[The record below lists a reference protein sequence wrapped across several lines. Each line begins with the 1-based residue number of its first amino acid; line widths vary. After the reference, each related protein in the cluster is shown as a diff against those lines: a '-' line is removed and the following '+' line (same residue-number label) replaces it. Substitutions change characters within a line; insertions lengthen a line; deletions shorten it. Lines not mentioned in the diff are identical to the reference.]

1 MRRLRGQDAAFWY
14 GETPSWHMHIGTL
27 MVLDPTGAPDFG
39 FAQFKKLLIDR
50 LHIAPIFRWRIVD
63 MPFGLDR
70 PVFVESVPDPE
81 YHIRRIAVPAPG
93 GRKEVE
99 ELVSHMMSYKLDRTR
114 PLWEMWFVE
123 GLEGGRVGLFGK
135 VHHAIVDGVSGAGLL
150 EALLDLEPTPRE
162 VSPEVVDPIEDE
174 PMPSQVELLG
184 RGIVN
189 TALFTPYRIARM
201 TRQFIGQAATLSGWA
216 RRDDRPPLYFDSPL
230 TRLNGEFTAHR
241 SLSGTRVDLNR
252 VKAVKSAFGVKV
264 NDVVLA
270 LGSGAIRDYLLAL
283 DELPD
288 QSLTA
293 QVPVSL
299 RNDDDRM
306 EVGNKVGTMS
316 VSLATEID
324 DPAERLLA
332 IHASS
337 SSAKEMRQA
346 LSAHTIMGISEAA
359 PPALIALAARGYTSS
374 RLARRTSPTSCVISN
389 VPGPDFPFYVA
400 GARVESF
407 LPIGPPVYGI
417 GLNITAFSYLDHLQ
431 MGFMTVPELVPQVD
445 TMADAVEPN
454 LAALEAAMP
463 KRSLEPRLTR
473 HRVSRRRTS
482 AVGRG
487 IAAGTFP
494 SRTAVVG
501 PATPGSPR
509 RSRRRAPSRTPD
521 RPPVARGRPSPGP
534 RAAPPGRAPL

>member
-1 MRRLRGQDAAFWY
+1 M
-14 GETPSWHMHIGTL
+14 
-27 MVLDPTGAPDFG
+27 
-39 FAQFKKLLIDR
+39 
-50 LHIAPIFRWRIVD
+50 
-63 MPFGLDR
+63 
-70 PVFVESVPDPE
+70 
-81 YHIRRIAVPAPG
+81 
-93 GRKEVE
+93 
-99 ELVSHMMSYKLDRTR
+99 
-114 PLWEMWFVE
+114 
-123 GLEGGRVGLFGK
+123 
-135 VHHAIVDGVSGAGLL
+135 
-150 EALLDLEPTPRE
+150 
-162 VSPEVVDPIEDE
+162 
-174 PMPSQVELLG
+174 
-184 RGIVN
+184 
-189 TALFTPYRIARM
+189 
-201 TRQFIGQAATLSGWA
+201 
-216 RRDDRPPLYFDSPL
+216 YFDSPL

-252 VKAVKSAFGVKV
+252 VKAVKTAFGVKV

-359 PPALIALAARGYTSS
+359 PPALTPRARGYTAS

-389 VPGPDFPFYVA
+389 VPGPNFPFYVA
-400 GARVESF
+400 GARVELF

-417 GLNITAFSYLDHLQ
+417 GLNITAFSYLDQLQ
-431 MGFMTVPELVPQVD
+431 MGFMTVPELVPEVD

-463 KRSLEPRLTR
+463 KASPASRS
-473 HRVSRRRTS
+473 H
-482 AVGRG
+482 A
-487 IAAGTFP
+487 
-494 SRTAVVG
+494 
-501 PATPGSPR
+501 
-509 RSRRRAPSRTPD
+509 
-521 RPPVARGRPSPGP
+521 
-534 RAAPPGRAPL
+534 